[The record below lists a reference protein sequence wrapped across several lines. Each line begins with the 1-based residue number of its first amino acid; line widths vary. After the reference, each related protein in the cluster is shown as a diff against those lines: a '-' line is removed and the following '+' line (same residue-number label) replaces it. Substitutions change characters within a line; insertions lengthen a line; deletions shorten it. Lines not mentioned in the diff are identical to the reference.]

1 MEHVHVLW
9 EDKEVNEKKGQMN
22 TLTSDLHVSSN
33 IKITQF
39 SSKFATCI
47 SQPKEHLIGNNA
59 CITHISLVKKHR
71 LLIKLKV
78 IAVVKRLLQCYMY
91 FVIFL
96 LFHLRQIS
104 HIQVWLT
111 YYQHLALPSNTG

>member
-47 SQPKEHLIGNNA
+47 SQPKEHLA
-59 CITHISLVKKHR
+59 TMR
-71 LLIKLKV
+71 
-78 IAVVKRLLQCYMY
+78 
-91 FVIFL
+91 
-96 LFHLRQIS
+96 
-104 HIQVWLT
+104 
-111 YYQHLALPSNTG
+111 ALPTLVWSRSIGYLLS